1 MRNYAFCY
9 KVKFYNIIDEEEEE
23 ESGLLIANSFVNAVS
38 QIEEYYGDDL
48 LAIISLEIGQETD
61 LIILPE
67 EICRNYIEDK
77 Y

>member
-9 KVKFYNIIDEEEEE
+9 KVKFYNIVDEKE

-38 QIEEYYGDDL
+38 QIEGYYEDDL

-61 LIILPE
+61 LIALPE